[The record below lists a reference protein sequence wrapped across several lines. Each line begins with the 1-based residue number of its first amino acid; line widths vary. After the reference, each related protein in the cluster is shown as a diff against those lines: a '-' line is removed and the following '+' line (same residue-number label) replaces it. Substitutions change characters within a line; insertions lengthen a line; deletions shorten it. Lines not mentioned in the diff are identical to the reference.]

1 MYQNFIKSTLD
12 VISAFILLIV
22 ASPILL
28 GIIIVLLFVNKGKLF
43 FTQQRAGKNGE
54 IFRIFK
60 FKSLSDALND
70 QGHLLSEQQRLTR
83 IGKILRR
90 TSLDEIPQL
99 INVLKG
105 DMSIVGPRPLYPS
118 YLVLYNTFQKRRHEV
133 KPGITGW
140 AQINGRNAVTWPER
154 FALDVWYVKNISF
167 ALDIKVLFRTVK
179 KVLIKEGVNN
189 SENIDMPYFK
199 GNEKEAP

>member
-28 GIIIVLLFVNKGKLF
+28 GIIIVLLFVNKGKPF

-54 IFRIFK
+54 IFKIFK
-60 FKSLSDALND
+60 FKSMSDALND

-83 IGKILRR
+83 IGKILSR

-99 INVLKG
+99 INVLKV

-154 FALDVWYVKNISF
+154 FGLDVWYVKNISF

>member
-70 QGHLLSEQQRLTR
+70 QGHLLSEQQMLTR
-83 IGKILRR
+83 IGKIFRR

>member
-140 AQINGRNAVTWPER
+140 AQINGRNAVT
-154 FALDVWYVKNISF
+154 
-167 ALDIKVLFRTVK
+167 
-179 KVLIKEGVNN
+179 
-189 SENIDMPYFK
+189 
-199 GNEKEAP
+199 